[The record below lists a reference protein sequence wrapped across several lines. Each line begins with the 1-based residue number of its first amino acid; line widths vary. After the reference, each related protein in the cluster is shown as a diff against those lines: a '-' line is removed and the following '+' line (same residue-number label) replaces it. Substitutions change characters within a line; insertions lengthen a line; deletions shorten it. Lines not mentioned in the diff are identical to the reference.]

1 MNSKKRLKL
10 GVKLT
15 VENLKSRLQKH
26 PDRNLQIPW
35 NFAQLGVLI
44 FPVIPIL
51 GALGIFLGLIGTCSQ
66 QKFSQISTHPVNR
79 GFAILSVLLVITA
92 VFANDH
98 IEAFLGLGNFLP
110 FFIFFVAFSRLIQ
123 TPTQLRQLS
132 WIIVI
137 SSIPVMILG
146 LGQQFLGWSG
156 IVQLQPVFGWVL
168 EPTGNPP
175 GRMASVFMYAN
186 ILACYLTIVFIL
198 ALGLCIEGI
207 RNKEEGRRK
216 KDKGRRI
223 REEGIRNKDE
233 GIRNKDEGIRNKDE
247 GIRIRE
253 TSKELPIPN
262 SQFPIPNSRFPIL
275 NAEFLFLTFAVVGNA
290 VCLIFTNSRN
300 AWGLAVLAAVAFAVY
315 AGWKKLLAA
324 VFSAVGA
331 VFLSAFGPQPLR
343 QYLRTIIP
351 AFFWARLTDEMFPN
365 RPTAT
370 LRTTQWQ
377 FAWSM
382 TQQRPWTGWG
392 LRNFTALYEAQMHE
406 WLGHPHSLIL
416 MLTAE
421 TGIPVTLFFLGL
433 VGWILARGV
442 LLLLNWR
449 SHFPVD
455 IQPSPIPTQQTEANS
470 QDIYITNAVICQD
483 YNSGDRL
490 IFFSYLLAFAACTLF
505 NTVDVTVFDFRV
517 NTISW
522 LILAAIGGIGNR
534 ALGIGYWLLIIRVNN
549 QQPTNN

>member
-1 MNSKKRLKL
+1 VNSKKRLKL

-26 PDRNLQIPW
+26 PDRSLQTPW

-66 QKFSQISTHPVNR
+66 QKFSQISSHPVNR

-92 VFANDH
+92 VFANNH
-98 IEAFLGLGNFLP
+98 IEAVLGLGNFLP
-110 FFIFFVAFSRLIQ
+110 FFILFVAFSRLIQ

-137 SSIPVMILG
+137 SSIPVIILG
-146 LGQQFLGWSG
+146 LGQQFFGWSG

-168 EPTGNPP
+168 EPKGNPP

-207 RNKEEGRRK
+207 RPNDCVYPEPFDYAQDKLRRRAQEPLQEE
-216 KDKGRRI
+216 GRRI
-223 REEGIRNKDE
+223 RE
-233 GIRNKDEGIRNKDE
+233 
-247 GIRIRE
+247 
-253 TSKELPIPN
+253 TSNELPIPN
-262 SQFPIPNSRFPIL
+262 SQFPIPHSPFPIPNSQFPIPNSPL
-275 NAEFLFLTFAVVGNA
+275 GGGEGGVPQFPIPNSPFLFLTFAVLGNA

-300 AWGLAVLAAVAFAVY
+300 AWGLAVLAAVAFAIY
-315 AGWKKLLAA
+315 AGWKKILAA
-324 VFSAVGA
+324 VFSGVGA

-455 IQPSPIPTQQTEANS
+455 IPPPPITTQQTEANFPDTAIINS
-470 QDIYITNAVICQD
+470 VICQE

-522 LILAAIGGIGNR
+522 LLLAAIGGIGNR
-534 ALGIGYWLLIIRVNN
+534 AWGIGHGE
-549 QQPTNN
+549 

>member
-26 PDRNLQIPW
+26 PDRSLQTPW

-44 FPVIPIL
+44 FPIIPIL

-92 VFANDH
+92 VFANNH
-98 IEAFLGLGNFLP
+98 IEAVLGLGNFLP
-110 FFIFFVAFSRLIQ
+110 FFILFVAFSRLIQ

-137 SSIPVMILG
+137 SSIPVIILG

-168 EPTGNPP
+168 EPKGNPP

-198 ALGLCIEGI
+198 ALGLWM
-207 RNKEEGRRK
+207 EEVSCQLSVGSWQLAV
-216 KDKGRRI
+216 G
-223 REEGIRNKDE
+223 
-233 GIRNKDEGIRNKDE
+233 
-247 GIRIRE
+247 
-253 TSKELPIPN
+253 SYHQLPMPNAFPPCGGLGGGCPMPDARCPMPN
-262 SQFPIPNSRFPIL
+262 SQ
-275 NAEFLFLTFAVVGNA
+275 FLFLTFAVLGNA

-315 AGWKKLLAA
+315 AGWKKILAA

-455 IQPSPIPTQQTEANS
+455 IQPPPITTQQTEANYE
-470 QDIYITNAVICQD
+470 DIDITNAVICQE

-522 LILAAIGGIGNR
+522 LLLAAIGGIGNR
-534 ALGIGYWLLIIRVNN
+534 ALGIGHWALDIGHRASEA
-549 QQPTNN
+549 